1 MDEESS
7 YEPAFHS
14 ETISGIIAGSEGNAI
29 SEGEPVVHFAAGV
42 SRHVGKRWEIAI
54 EYTRRRA
61 DDSVFSRCNSWWIA
75 TVQDGPWG
83 LQLRSSGRPLDL
95 VQTIV
100 GDAS

>member
-1 MDEESS
+1 M
-7 YEPAFHS
+7 
-14 ETISGIIAGSEGNAI
+14 
-29 SEGEPVVHFAAGV
+29 HFAAGV

-61 DDSVFSRCNSWWIA
+61 DDSVYSRFNSLWIA
-75 TVQDGPWG
+75 TVQDGHWD

-100 GDAS
+100 DDAS